1 MLVVLY
7 IYYTKITYRFYIQMV
22 RLVFIYK
29 TRGKYSNALYIVVYS
44 MLNMLMSIEIKVL
57 I

>member
-1 MLVVLY
+1 
-7 IYYTKITYRFYIQMV
+7 MV

-29 TRGKYSNALYIVVYS
+29 TRGKYSNALYS
-44 MLNMLMSIEIKVL
+44 MLNMLMSIQIKVL